1 MNAMQQDYDSIIRN
15 HSWKL
20 VDLPFGKTPIIARW
34 AFKVK
39 KIVDGNV
46 QKT

>member
-1 MNAMQQDYDSIIRN
+1 
-15 HSWKL
+15 L
-20 VDLPFGKTPIIARW
+20 VDLPFGKTPIIATW